1 MAVSRLSQGLR
12 SPGIRKEGLEM
23 LKFVGIA
30 LALLAVGL
38 VSYSHPIAASVHS
51 QPRTVEVVLGASE
64 FFFDP
69 NRVTAP
75 VGEVRFVI
83 KNKGRYPHGLAFESG
98 GKSHSINRVSPGQS
112 ASVTLRFSDPG
123 KLTFYCPLKGH
134 REKGQEGTAMITSAD
149 TSERRGSQS

>member
-1 MAVSRLSQGLR
+1 
-12 SPGIRKEGLEM
+12 M

-149 TSERRGSQS
+149 TSERRGSQN